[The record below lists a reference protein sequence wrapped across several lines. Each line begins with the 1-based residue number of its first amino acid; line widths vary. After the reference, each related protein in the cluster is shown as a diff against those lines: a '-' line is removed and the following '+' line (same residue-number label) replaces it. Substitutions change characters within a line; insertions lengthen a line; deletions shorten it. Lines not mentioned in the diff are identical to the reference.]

1 MMVPLFWVV
10 GEELGWLQETIW
22 EISGQLLVS
31 RYDQVLDLMS
41 VEMLLCQDASLFA
54 RNRDLQHFLLETDC
68 LKVKGLWKSSSEK
81 STDYHILCQMKEIV
95 HSFHGFKLLFCSV
108 SGK

>member
-41 VEMLLCQDASLFA
+41 VEMLLCRDASLFA
-54 RNRDLQHFLLETDC
+54 RNRDLQHF
-68 LKVKGLWKSSSEK
+68 
-81 STDYHILCQMKEIV
+81 
-95 HSFHGFKLLFCSV
+95 SV
-108 SGK
+108 GD